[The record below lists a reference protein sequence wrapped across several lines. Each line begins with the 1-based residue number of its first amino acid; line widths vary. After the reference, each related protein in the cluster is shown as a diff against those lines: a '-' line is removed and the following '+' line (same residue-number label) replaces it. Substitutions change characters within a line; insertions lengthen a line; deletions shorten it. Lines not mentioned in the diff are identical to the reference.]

1 MKIGDRVEW
10 ESQGR
15 GSRTKK
21 VGKIVRI
28 ITPEVCPW
36 RFALKEFPNHKH
48 MFDGFRLP
56 GGNEAKVAYLVE
68 VIVSQTVKPRLYMP
82 VPKRLVKID

>member
-1 MKIGDRVEW
+1 MKVGDKVKW
-10 ESQGR
+10 ESHGR
-15 GSRTKK
+15 GSRTEK

-36 RFALKEFPNHKH
+36 KFALKEFPNHKC

-56 GGNEAKVAYLVE
+56 GSKEAKVAYLVE
-68 VIVSQTVKPRLYMP
+68 VIVGQTAKPRLYMP
-82 VPKRLVKID
+82 LPKRLVKID